1 VFKVLISDFPP
12 ILIAKELSKE
22 YGIDQ
27 FMRPLLEASG
37 AKIASTPDGEE
48 INVDRA
54 GASEAVQKGDQKDAD
69 TPQESE
75 NGSVVEETDKQDL
88 TVADVAGMKRRIEEL
103 EDQISWDRKKY
114 RGMVT
119 VAVGLAAASVIP
131 QVLPYF
137 S

>member
-1 VFKVLISDFPP
+1 MLDTDQWFTGSLSS
-12 ILIAKELSKE
+12 IAKELSKE

-27 FMRPLLEASG
+27 FMRPLLEVSSAKLAS
-37 AKIASTPDGEE
+37 AAADGEE
-48 INVDRA
+48 IVVDRVVT
-54 GASEAVQKGDQKDAD
+54 SEGTTLQKDVDALQD
-69 TPQESE
+69 FED
-75 NGSVVEETDKQDL
+75 GSVMEETTEDVNV
-88 TVADVAGMKRRIEEL
+88 TDVAGMKRRIEEL
-103 EDQISWDRKKY
+103 EEQISWDRKKY

>member
-1 VFKVLISDFPP
+1 MLSDTHPCLDGSLS
-12 ILIAKELSKE
+12 LIAKELSKE

-27 FMRPLLEASG
+27 FMRPLLEASSV
-37 AKIASTPDGEE
+37 KLASAAADGEE
-48 INVDRA
+48 IVVDRA
-54 GASEAVQKGDQKDAD
+54 VLEGSALQKDGD

-75 NGSVVEETDKQDL
+75 DGSVMDEMTEDANVT
-88 TVADVAGMKRRIEEL
+88 DVAGMKRRIEEL
-103 EDQISWDRKKY
+103 EQQISRDRKKY

-131 QVLPYF
+131 QVLPFF